1 MYSQQVLD
9 HFENPRNAGEWA
21 DAGATVETVELENP
35 VCGDILKLSVK
46 LEGGRVAAVRFLAQG
61 CVPAMAC
68 GSLLT
73 TIMEGKT
80 LKELKEITPEKI
92 TEAMGGLPQASTH
105 AAQLASDALG
115 SLLSQFSQQL

>member
-9 HFENPRNAGEWA
+9 HFEDPRNAGEL
-21 DAGATVETVELENP
+21 AGAMATAELENP

-46 LEGGRVAAVRFLAQG
+46 LEGGRVAAVRFMAQG

-73 TIMEGKT
+73 TMMEGKT
-80 LKELKEITPEKI
+80 LEELKEITPQKI
-92 TEAMGGLPQASTH
+92 TEAIGGLPQASTH

-115 SLLSQFSQQL
+115 SLLSQQAS

>member
-9 HFENPRNAGEWA
+9 HFENPRNAGEL
-21 DAGATVETVELENP
+21 AGATTTAELENP

-46 LEGGRVAAVRFLAQG
+46 LEGGRVAAVRFMAQG

-73 TIMEGKT
+73 TMMEGKT
-80 LKELKEITPEKI
+80 LEELKEITPEKI
-92 TEAMGGLPQASTH
+92 TEAIGGLPQASTH

-115 SLLSQFSQQL
+115 SLLSQPAS

>member
-9 HFENPRNAGEWA
+9 HFENPRNTGEWA
-21 DAGATVETVELENP
+21 DADVTVELENP

-46 LEGGRVAAVRFLAQG
+46 LEGGRVTAARFLAQG

-73 TIMEGKT
+73 TMMEGKT
-80 LKELKEITPEKI
+80 LEELKEITPELI
-92 TEAMGGLPQASTH
+92 TEAIGGLPQASTH

-115 SLLSQFSQQL
+115 SLRSQFSQ